1 MARVRKVSE
10 RLKEL
15 RQIEKRIQQELINEI
30 ARTAIRNYKH
40 ETKTIDTK
48 ELVELISENWDFLSK
63 RFKIKTKEVKNE
75 GNTERNGEV

>member
-15 RQIEKRIQQELINEI
+15 RQIEKRIQRELIHEI
-30 ARTAIRNYKH
+30 ARAAIRNYNH

-48 ELVELISENWDFLSK
+48 EIVELINENWDFLSK
-63 RFKIKTKEVKNE
+63 KFKTSKKEVKHEESN
-75 GNTERNGEV
+75 GNIVS